1 MGLPTAVWI
10 VADTQRD
17 REWRREVQMSG
28 LQINV
33 GLIGVTRAAAAAC
46 GEWDKVSHRLPI
58 LPIPN
63 SESPILNV
71 RCAFLQCPSVQW

>member
-1 MGLPTAVWI
+1 
-10 VADTQRD
+10 
-17 REWRREVQMSG
+17 MSG

-33 GLIGVTRAAAAAC
+33 GLIGVTRAAAC

-71 RCAFLQCPSVQW
+71 RCTVFFFAVSKCAMVRLNQASVLYNMQ